1 MICLKSPSP
10 AACFN
15 CTQIQHLESRV
26 RTLEAKL
33 LRSPTASVLPFD
45 DDPVIEMGPP
55 DTSHVNGHPLNDRRG
70 KGRNRG
76 GSRRRNNKRKN
87 KGRRRDEDPRGDI
100 DIEEEG
106 GTDAY
111 DEVCIASRFAMNQ
124 EDFRKIYPVLILP

>member
-1 MICLKSPSP
+1 
-10 AACFN
+10 
-15 CTQIQHLESRV
+15 
-26 RTLEAKL
+26 
-33 LRSPTASVLPFD
+33 
-45 DDPVIEMGPP
+45 MGPP

-124 EDFRKIYPVLILP
+124 EDFRQIYPVLILP